1 MAIINGKQV
10 PLEEYNKQ
18 FRTEELAKNKYGN
31 NNQYTEGHPDALS
44 DGDELGKGELNG
56 SVGSKTD
63 IEQRKKLLSKNIYSP
78 NNPYD
83 SSKV

>member
-18 FRTEELAKNKYGN
+18 FRLEELAKNKYGN
-31 NNQYTEGHPDALS
+31 NNQYTEGHADALS
-44 DGDELGKGELNG
+44 DGDEQGKGERNG

-63 IEQRKKLLSKNIYSP
+63 IEQRGKLLAKNIYTP
-78 NNPYD
+78 NDPYD
-83 SSKV
+83 MSKV